1 MHIQHPSSTNWA
13 PRCVLAAGA
22 LLREKKWEE
31 EKGMGLGCQQGGEGE
46 KKAAGGQG
54 KRDEFILFPS
64 NLTLSPS
71 V

>member
-1 MHIQHPSSTNWA
+1 M
-13 PRCVLAAGA
+13 
-22 LLREKKWEE
+22 KKWEE